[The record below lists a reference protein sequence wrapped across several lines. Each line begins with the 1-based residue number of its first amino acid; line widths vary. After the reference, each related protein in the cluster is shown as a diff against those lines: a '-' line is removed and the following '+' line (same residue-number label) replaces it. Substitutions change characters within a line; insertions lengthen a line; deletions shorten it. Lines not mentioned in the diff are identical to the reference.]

1 MGDTGIGLHELL
13 FERVVADPTLSSTS
27 ADLVLAAVESE
38 EALTAVLNG
47 GSAPPR
53 ADVAEGAEPDGPSG
67 IYLRSIR
74 AQGFRGVGPAAA
86 LDLQPGPGL
95 TVVTGRNGSGKSSF
109 AEAAELVLTGDNSR
123 WRDRQTN
130 KALWTQGWRNLH
142 AAGPTQVEVDLVV
155 QGRAGATTVRMSW
168 DEGQA
173 LGEDNWTVQPHTGQQ
188 AGKREPVTA
197 GWLPGIDV
205 YRPFLSYGEL
215 GALLDKRPTELHEM
229 LHGLLGLG
237 VLDDARDR
245 LKAARAPYDARA
257 KAVKDAKQRLLAELA
272 SVDDLRARRVEELL
286 GATRPDLDALAEQ
299 LLAEDADTDAI
310 ADLHAVVAIAVP
322 TVDEVAAA
330 GERIREADR
339 QLAEVGTPDATSAGA
354 VAALLQAALD
364 HHSVQGD
371 MRCPVCRTGTLD
383 ADWQAATAAEIARL
397 NRDAAEFRAAHAA
410 VQAAVEEARRLV
422 TTVPAVLRRPL
433 PVDTDAARRAWSTW
447 EDARSAAPDEL
458 PEALRVAHAE
468 LTSAVDAVQAAAKQA
483 LVRLDE
489 TWRPVSSRLWAWHE
503 AATASARDAST
514 VTNLLKAES
523 WLRVAA
529 GELSDERMMP
539 FATRS
544 QEIWRQ
550 LRQESNVD
558 LGGITLT
565 GSGNQRRV
573 LLDVTVDG
581 NDTAALSVMSQG
593 ELHALGLSLFLPRA
607 TRDESPFR
615 FVLIDDPVQAMDP
628 AKVDGLARVLSEI
641 AKDRQVIV
649 FSHDDRLADA
659 VRRLPD
665 AAHVYEVQRGA
676 RSQVQVVPNHDPIR
690 RYLSDARAVINDS
703 DMPDDLRR
711 EIVANCCRGALEAAA
726 HAKVRRVRLGRGD
739 AHTDVDRALTDA
751 RTTHDKVTL
760 AIFDDPAR
768 RRALLPHLALIGG
781 WAADTLQACKQG
793 AHGGLEGDLNSF
805 VRSTRDLADLV
816 LR

>member
-1 MGDTGIGLHELL
+1 MT
-13 FERVVADPTLSSTS
+13 
-27 ADLVLAAVESE
+27 
-38 EALTAVLNG
+38 
-47 GSAPPR
+47 
-53 ADVAEGAEPDGPSG
+53 
-67 IYLRSIR
+67 
-74 AQGFRGVGPAAA
+74 
-86 LDLQPGPGL
+86 
-95 TVVTGRNGSGKSSF
+95 
-109 AEAAELVLTGDNSR
+109 
-123 WRDRQTN
+123 
-130 KALWTQGWRNLH
+130 
-142 AAGPTQVEVDLVV
+142 
-155 QGRAGATTVRMSW
+155 
-168 DEGQA
+168 
-173 LGEDNWTVQPHTGQQ
+173 
-188 AGKREPVTA
+188 
-197 GWLPGIDV
+197 
-205 YRPFLSYGEL
+205 
-215 GALLDKRPTELHEM
+215 
-229 LHGLLGLG
+229 
-237 VLDDARDR
+237 
-245 LKAARAPYDARA
+245 
-257 KAVKDAKQRLLAELA
+257 
-272 SVDDLRARRVEELL
+272 
-286 GATRPDLDALAEQ
+286 
-299 LLAEDADTDAI
+299 
-310 ADLHAVVAIAVP
+310 
-322 TVDEVAAA
+322 
-330 GERIREADR
+330 
-339 QLAEVGTPDATSAGA
+339 
-354 VAALLQAALD
+354 
-364 HHSVQGD
+364 
-371 MRCPVCRTGTLD
+371 CPVCRTGTLD
-383 ADWQAATAAEIARL
+383 ADWQAATAAEIVRL
-397 NRDAAEFRAAHAA
+397 NRDAADLRAAHAA
-410 VQAAVEEARRLV
+410 VQVAVEDARRLV

-433 PVDTDAARRAWSTW
+433 PVDTDAARRAWSAW
-447 EDARSAAPDEL
+447 EDARGAAPDEL

-468 LTSAVDAVQAAAKQA
+468 LTTAVDAVQAAARQA

-503 AATASARDAST
+503 EATASAREAAT
-514 VTNLLKAES
+514 VTNLRKAES

-529 GELSDERMMP
+529 GELSDERMRP
-539 FATRS
+539 FAARS

-565 GSGNQRRV
+565 GSGNQRKV

-665 AAHVYEVQRGA
+665 AAHVYEVQRGT

-690 RYLSDARAVINDS
+690 RYLSDARAVTNDA

-739 AHTDVDRALTDA
+739 AHADVDRALADA

-768 RRALLPHLALIGG
+768 RRALLPHLARIGG
-781 WAADTLQACKQG
+781 WAADTFQACKQG
-793 AHGGLEGDLNSF
+793 AHGGLEGDLHLF
-805 VRSTRDLADLV
+805 VRRTRDLADLV